1 MCEKF
6 HRFYIFRLKFTYKC
20 TYICTILCVLA
31 YRCRFCTVS
40 NALFSKDFSFYSKVN
55 LMKIIHTFTVAALSA
70 AILTACGGGSSTST
84 TTTSTTATTPVVAI
98 DVRDPYVGTW
108 VVNCATSTVVK
119 AGNAFVKQKVT
130 TTLAKAANSTTV
142 LSAVL
147 ETKFYAPTDVGCTGP
162 VLSTETISNAKW
174 TIGTATKSM
183 TLSPNPVIAT
193 AVNVSA
199 PAVGGI
205 AAGNTIT
212 ISGLTYPGNY
222 YTTALNNDLFVY
234 SPETGKLYTAPAS
247 ASAFDPIAYPVMI
260 KQ

>member
-1 MCEKF
+1 M
-6 HRFYIFRLKFTYKC
+6 
-20 TYICTILCVLA
+20 
-31 YRCRFCTVS
+31 
-40 NALFSKDFSFYSKVN
+40 N
-55 LMKIIHTFTVAALSA
+55 IIHTFTVAALSA
-70 AILTACGGGSSTST
+70 AVLTACGGGGSSTST
-84 TTTSTTATTPVVAI
+84 TTTTTSTAPATPVVAL

-119 AGNAFVKQKVT
+119 AGTAFVKQKVT
-130 TTLAKAANSTTV
+130 TILAKAANSTTV

-147 ETKFYAPTDVGCTGP
+147 ETKFYAPTDLGCTGA
-162 VLSTETISNAKW
+162 VLSSETISNAKW

-183 TLSPNPVIAT
+183 TLSPNLVIAT
-193 AVNVSA
+193 AVNASA

-205 AAGNTIT
+205 SAGNTIT
-212 ISGLTYPGNY
+212 IGGLTYPGNY
-222 YTTALNNDLFVY
+222 YTTALNMDMFVY